1 MGHVA
6 HRWPTEKATSGPSE
20 CQERLGKTVF
30 PTQYRKN
37 RPRNDKG
44 HKGGRHARLRG
55 RGRHSRQPWTLRPL
69 TRPPGPPLPSVGAP
83 YCGHG
88 WPTWLPPVVPPMS
101 LPSLRS
107 GAHSA
112 DACGVLPRGLRPRL
126 PHVRIERKSGA
137 RLPPDHLLGGHG
149 KPARPPHGL
158 TPTRR
163 GRRSGTPEGGSPGEA
178 FRRCAWHAPPHG
190 LAPVRRERRSRY
202 TGGNR
207 TWMRRAGCPPQRVRE
222 KNED

>member
-69 TRPPGPPLPSVGAP
+69 TRPPGPPLAFGSGPLTAGGTGRPGYRRSCRSHPCPRYAR
-83 YCGHG
+83 
-88 WPTWLPPVVPPMS
+88 VPIARTP
-101 LPSLRS
+101 
-107 GAHSA
+107 
-112 DACGVLPRGLRPRL
+112 CGVLPRGLRPRL

-149 KPARPPHGL
+149 KPARPSAWADAHATGAPIKYIGKKSGESIPTL
-158 TPTRR
+158 RVARTPAQAGARATGAPIQVHR
-163 GRRSGTPEGGSPGEA
+163 GKSDMDAAGWLPTAEGA
-178 FRRCAWHAPPHG
+178 
-190 LAPVRRERRSRY
+190 
-202 TGGNR
+202 
-207 TWMRRAGCPPQRVRE
+207 
-222 KNED
+222 

>member
-6 HRWPTEKATSGPSE
+6 HRWPTEKATNGPSE
-20 CQERLGKTVF
+20 SHERLGKTVF
-30 PTQYRKN
+30 STQYRKN
-37 RPRNDKG
+37 RPRNAKG

-88 WPTWLPPVVPPMS
+88 CPTWLPPVVPPMS

-112 DACGVLPRGLRPRL
+112 DALRRPSTRPPAAPTPCPHRTKKRGPAAA
-126 PHVRIERKSGA
+126 G
-137 RLPPDHLLGGHG
+137 PPACGHG
-149 KPARPPHGL
+149 KQ
-158 TPTRR
+158 
-163 GRRSGTPEGGSPGEA
+163 
-178 FRRCAWHAPPHG
+178 HAPPPAWADAHATG
-190 LAPVRRERRSRY
+190 APIKYIGKKSGESIPTLRVARTPAQAGARA
-202 TGGNR
+202 TGAPIQVHRGKSD
-207 TWMRRAGCPPQRVRE
+207 MDAAGWLPTAE
-222 KNED
+222 GA

>member
-1 MGHVA
+1 M
-6 HRWPTEKATSGPSE
+6 
-20 CQERLGKTVF
+20 
-30 PTQYRKN
+30 
-37 RPRNDKG
+37 
-44 HKGGRHARLRG
+44 RG

-69 TRPPGPPLPSVGAP
+69 TRPPGPPLAFGSGPLTADMDGRPGYRQSCHPCPCPRYAR
-83 YCGHG
+83 
-88 WPTWLPPVVPPMS
+88 VPIARTP
-101 LPSLRS
+101 
-107 GAHSA
+107 
-112 DACGVLPRGLRPRL
+112 CGVLPRGLRPRL

-190 LAPVRRERRSRY
+190 LAPARRGSDQVRRE
-202 TGGNR
+202 NQ
-207 TWMRRAGCPPQRVRE
+207 TWRRRAGCPPQRGRE

>member
-6 HRWPTEKATSGPSE
+6 HRWPTEKATNGPSE
-20 CQERLGKTVF
+20 SHERLGKTVF
-30 PTQYRKN
+30 STQYRKN
-37 RPRNDKG
+37 RPRNAKG

-88 WPTWLPPVVPPMS
+88 CPTWLPPVVPPMS

-149 KPARPPHGL
+149 KPARPSAWADAHATGAPIKYIGKKSGESIPTL
-158 TPTRR
+158 RVARTPAQAGARATGAPIQVHR
-163 GRRSGTPEGGSPGEA
+163 GKSDMDAAGWLPTAEGA
-178 FRRCAWHAPPHG
+178 
-190 LAPVRRERRSRY
+190 
-202 TGGNR
+202 
-207 TWMRRAGCPPQRVRE
+207 
-222 KNED
+222 